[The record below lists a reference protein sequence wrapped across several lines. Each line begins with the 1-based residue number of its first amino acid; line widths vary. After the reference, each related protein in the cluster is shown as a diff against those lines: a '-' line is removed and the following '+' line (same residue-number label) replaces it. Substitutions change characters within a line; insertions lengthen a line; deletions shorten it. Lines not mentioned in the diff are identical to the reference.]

1 MGEDRNRLSAYK
13 IRFTSRYSTILHPNL
28 PPQGACCARGILGEG
43 RKREKKGLAKGEV
56 WLRGILGTSGALG
69 KRPRYEQSVTYP
81 VQKSGFQTA
90 KNPGNPVG
98 KRACGFFKSVHPRT
112 PSVPVYYN
120 RGVKRRR
127 DFRKIG
133 FLKEISGKFA
143 YISIYIPR
151 KRGAADSA
159 GKPPQKDTVHNH

>member
-1 MGEDRNRLSAYK
+1 MRFHGIPLFYRRNRLSAYK

-28 PPQGACCARGILGEG
+28 PPQGACCARGILGTSRSTWEG
-43 RKREKKGLAKGEV
+43 ARC
-56 WLRGILGTSGALG
+56 
-69 KRPRYEQSVTYP
+69 EQSVTYP
-81 VQKSGFQTA
+81 VQKSGFRTA

-98 KRACGFFKSVHPRT
+98 KRAYGFFKSVHPRT

-143 YISIYIPR
+143 YINIYIPR

>member
-1 MGEDRNRLSAYK
+1 MGEGRNRPMPQG
-13 IRFTSRYSTILHPNL
+13 IRLAGRCSTILHPNL
-28 PPQGACCARGILGEG
+28 HPQGACCARGILGEG

-56 WLRGILGTSGALG
+56 WLRGILGTSRGTWEGA
-69 KRPRYEQSVTYP
+69 RCEQSVTCP

-90 KNPGNPVG
+90 KNSGNPVG

-120 RGVKRRR
+120 RGGKRRR

-159 GKPPQKDTVHNH
+159 GKPQKDTVHNH